1 MVSWKN
7 TEKVTITWHLD
18 SVNVGFFETITD
30 RQDVRHLCRGNIL
43 TFPPVGSH
51 KLQLHVYC
59 RALYTRGETKM
70 CKFIHVEKKS
80 PDKYCEQT
88 FSTSKCPIKQLLYQL

>member
-18 SVNVGFFETITD
+18 SVNIGFFETITD
-30 RQDVRHLCRGNIL
+30 RQDVRHLGRGNIL

-70 CKFIHVEKKS
+70 CKFIHVEKKVL
-80 PDKYCEQT
+80 
-88 FSTSKCPIKQLLYQL
+88 TSIVNKPSQQVNVL